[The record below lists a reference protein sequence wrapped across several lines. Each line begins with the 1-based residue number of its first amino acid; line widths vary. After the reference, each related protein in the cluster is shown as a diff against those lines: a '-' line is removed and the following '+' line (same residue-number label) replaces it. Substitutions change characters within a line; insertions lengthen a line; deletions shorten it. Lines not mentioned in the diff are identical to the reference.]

1 MAVKCSGARKKSLE
15 MSGAIKYLESS
26 NIFSR
31 NPSNRSDNMT
41 IEEFLDKQATTI
53 QKCLRG
59 EALKRAAKAMQRL
72 ATYQSYCKELM
83 LYLGKSLAMRDGLSL
98 LLGAEDPEIA
108 ATYTDSDKLFV
119 LDKARHIHDALCI
132 MVNYTEANK
141 CITWLRCCELSAEMN
156 FNQYTGRTIMKWYL
170 QLHKRRDNKRIF
182 VLKWMCSSRGRLSRS
197 AKSPFSKDE
206 SLMVQFKSWA
216 RSDLETLTVN
226 KAQARII
233 KTLMKDWS
241 AEDLDNSKILYPVSR
256 NIAARCMLEAGFKYE
271 RHKQLYYV
279 DCHEDT
285 NVLADW
291 NKCIAEFFF
300 EELLEHCWMQLSKR
314 MYLRNKNLKSMSA
327 LKTKTKIKQERKA
340 KDTANVPAA
349 VTNYLD
355 KKAYHYRNKAG
366 EDMVKVHADWLYGY
380 EEVEKLLNGIPPLP
394 KYGGNLSIRKPES
407 VKPRVPF
414 GQDEAIFRWSQLN
427 DSCWAIDGQ
436 QTLQTKSM
444 GSGRM
449 VSVLCSQ
456 EFGFELD
463 LLSVEQVAQ
472 VNGRRRNKK
481 YGDKEAA
488 TYLLGSADKKDLHLF
503 VILSMEKARTD
514 IGATITWY

>member
-170 QLHKRRDNKRIF
+170 QLHERRDSKKIF
-182 VLKWMCSSRGRLSRS
+182 VFKMDAFFPWEIIQICKVAILRRRKPH
-197 AKSPFSKDE
+197 SPI
-206 SLMVQFKSWA
+206 Q
-216 RSDLETLTVN
+216 
-226 KAQARII
+226 
-233 KTLMKDWS
+233 
-241 AEDLDNSKILYPVSR
+241 IL
-256 NIAARCMLEAGFKYE
+256 G
-271 RHKQLYYV
+271 
-279 DCHEDT
+279 
-285 NVLADW
+285 
-291 NKCIAEFFF
+291 
-300 EELLEHCWMQLSKR
+300 
-314 MYLRNKNLKSMSA
+314 
-327 LKTKTKIKQERKA
+327 
-340 KDTANVPAA
+340 
-349 VTNYLD
+349 
-355 KKAYHYRNKAG
+355 
-366 EDMVKVHADWLYGY
+366 
-380 EEVEKLLNGIPPLP
+380 
-394 KYGGNLSIRKPES
+394 SIRS
-407 VKPRVPF
+407 RDF
-414 GQDEAIFRWSQLN
+414 D
-427 DSCWAIDGQ
+427 C
-436 QTLQTKSM
+436 
-444 GSGRM
+444 
-449 VSVLCSQ
+449 
-456 EFGFELD
+456 
-463 LLSVEQVAQ
+463 EQSPGMDQ
-472 VNGRRRNKK
+472 
-481 YGDKEAA
+481 
-488 TYLLGSADKKDLHLF
+488 
-503 VILSMEKARTD
+503 
-514 IGATITWY
+514 